1 MSGSLVEA
9 FQAAAV
15 AAVSAAG
22 DLATSITYNKK
33 SDATYDTAT
42 GVLTRTTVSETVS
55 GIIESYSDSAMNN
68 QNIAVGDRKVAIPG
82 SFFSAITPA
91 QGDEMV
97 IGEETYV
104 VIRAATDAAEAL
116 WTLQARK
123 QS

>member
-1 MSGSLVEA
+1 MAGSLAEA

-33 SDATYDTAT
+33 SDATYNAT
-42 GVLTRTTVSETVS
+42 TGTLTRTTTSETVS
-55 GIIESYSDSAMNN
+55 GIVESYSDKAMNN
-68 QNIAVGDRKVAIPG
+68 QSIAIGDRKVAIPG
-82 SFFSAITPA
+82 SSFSAITPE

-97 IGEETYV
+97 ISGETYV
-104 VIRAATDAAEAL
+104 VIRAATDAAQAL

-123 QS
+123 QT